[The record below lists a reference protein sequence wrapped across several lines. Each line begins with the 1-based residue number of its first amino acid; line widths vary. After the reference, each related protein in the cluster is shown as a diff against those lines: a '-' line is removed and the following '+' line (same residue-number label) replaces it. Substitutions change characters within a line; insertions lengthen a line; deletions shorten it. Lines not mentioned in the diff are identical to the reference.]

1 MHFLILIYAD
11 ILQAIRRV
19 LMSSMWSM
27 KLIYLPGISKLRW
40 LSAYVKA
47 YQQFYAAKKNVP
59 AYQLFLDQQKFNR
72 ASSKSLHS
80 FLASIPFTDKENYVK
95 KYSIEQRC
103 VHARIPDNEVVIDES
118 SGSSGMPMNWVRGKR
133 ERETNGKIIQLGIRT
148 LYPNEPLFVINAF
161 ALGPWATGVNVTMS
175 CVKFSKLKSLGP
187 DKAKIINTL
196 NYFGN
201 SHHYLIMGY
210 PPFLKSMV
218 ETSEIDWKAYNITL
232 IFGGESMTE
241 GMRDYLFSKG
251 IKHVY
256 SSYGASDIELN
267 MAFES
272 DFTISL
278 RRLLRDDED
287 LRKKLLKFPGPLPMI
302 FQFNPADFLI
312 ESSDEGELLIT
323 VCRSK
328 YIAPKIKY
336 NIHDR
341 GHILDYKKVL
351 EMLDELNISR
361 DKLIKPKTDLPLL
374 FHYGRTDNTVSFFG
388 ANISPTDIQEV
399 IYQTPQLAS
408 SIHSFYIQIDEDEQG
423 SKQLILLLEMNE
435 GFVAQQMPDLNLEFF
450 TRLASVNQDF
460 REAIKMVPLNSQPR
474 IRYIEYKTGV
484 FEQAD
489 IRIKL
494 KYS

>member
-1 MHFLILIYAD
+1 MHFIILFYAAL
-11 ILQAIRRV
+11 LQTVRQV

-27 KLIYLPGISKLRW
+27 KLIYLPGINKLRW
-40 LSAYVKA
+40 WSAYVKA
-47 YQQFYAAKKNVP
+47 YQQFYKAKRNVP
-59 AYQLFLDQQKFNR
+59 AYQQFLNEQKFNQT
-72 ASSKSLHS
+72 SSQGLRSL
-80 FLASIPFTDKENYVK
+80 FASIPFTDKENYVK

-103 VHARIPDNEVVIDES
+103 VNACIPDNEVVIDES
-118 SGSSGMPMNWVRGKR
+118 SGSSGIAMNWVRGKY

-148 LYPNEPLFVINAF
+148 LYPKEPLFVINAF

-210 PPFLKSMV
+210 PPFLKSLV
-218 ETSEIDWKAYNITL
+218 ETSEIDWQSYNITL

-278 RRLLRDDED
+278 RRLLRDDER
-287 LRKKLLKFPGPLPMI
+287 LRNKVLKYPGPLPMI

-312 ESSDEGELLIT
+312 ESTHDGELLIT
-323 VCRSK
+323 VCRSR

-341 GHILDYKKVL
+341 GHVLDYKNIL
-351 EMLDELNISR
+351 DIMDELNISR

-408 SIHSFYIQIDEDEQG
+408 LINSFYIQIEEDEQG

-435 GFVAQQMPDLNLEFF
+435 GLVAPQMPDLNQDFF

-474 IRYIEYKTGV
+474 IRYVEYKTGV